1 MNLKIISKFDFRK
14 INLPLYLFMAFRVG
28 GCLYPAGYRS
38 IAYPLY
44 SSPHGG
50 IWKTLPSF
58 YQDYEKQKQESD
70 EKYRRAKEEKD
81 KERWAEFAKKFAK
94 GFFGFND
101 TEKPKEQ
108 LEPDYPYCVFGL
120 KKSSSDE
127 DMKSAYRKSVLKA
140 HPDRGG
146 SNELFRKV
154 RGAWEYFTEYCKS

>member
-1 MNLKIISKFDFRK
+1 
-14 INLPLYLFMAFRVG
+14 MAFRVG
-28 GCLYPAGYRS
+28 GCWYSRGYTN

-50 IWKTLPSF
+50 TWKTLPSF
-58 YQDYEKQKQESD
+58 YQDYEKQRKES
-70 EKYRRAKEEKD
+70 EENYRRCNEEKD
-81 KERWAEFAKKFAK
+81 KERWAKFAKKFAQ
-94 GFFGFND
+94 GFFGFNNEEIPE
-101 TEKPKEQ
+101 EK
-108 LEPDYPYCVFGL
+108 LEPDYPYSVFGL

-154 RGAWEYFTEYCKS
+154 REAWEHFTNYCK

>member
-1 MNLKIISKFDFRK
+1 
-14 INLPLYLFMAFRVG
+14 MAFRVG

-50 IWKTLPSF
+50 IWKTLPS
-58 YQDYEKQKQESD
+58 
-70 EKYRRAKEEKD
+70 
-81 KERWAEFAKKFAK
+81 
-94 GFFGFND
+94 
-101 TEKPKEQ
+101 
-108 LEPDYPYCVFGL
+108 DYPYCVFGL